1 MPKLTLGYWKIRG
14 LAASIRYQL
23 EYSGV
28 DYDMKEYQ
36 QGNGPEFSRQDWL
49 DEKQNLGLDFPNLPY
64 MIDGDF
70 SLTETFAIHKYLA
83 DKFAPELLG
92 TDAEQQGVVNML
104 SGVILDIK
112 NGVTGPCY
120 SGDKEAAMKCI

>member
-28 DYDMKEYQ
+28 DYQMKEYE
-36 QGNGPEFSRQDWL
+36 QGNAPDYSRQDWF
-49 DEKQNLGLDFPNLPY
+49 DEKPNLGLDFPNLPY

-83 DKFAPELLG
+83 DKYAPELLG
-92 TDAEQQGVVNML
+92 MNAEQQGVVQML
-104 SGVILDIK
+104 SGVLLDIK
-112 NGVTGPCY
+112 NGVTRPCY
-120 SGDKEAAMKCI
+120 SGDKEAAMKCM